1 MSKGRLFT
9 APPRS
14 AAQWHPFSAP
24 APLSQSGIPLGVN
37 LRTRRIVMFDPWMMK
52 RLGVLHSLMFLVL
65 GQKGF
70 GKSTLLKTLAIRFAM
85 LQAGQTNGVANPMRI
100 RMHDRRRET
109 GYGENKPTI
118 DYLWGEH
125 IVLNRAQSINLL
137 DLSIGTNIWDILD
150 IMVNA
155 CELASGRQLEHYQ
168 PLALQVGVHKL
179 LTHDPALVSLELLE
193 NIIRRLEVRDVD
205 AYFRATDSQLLG
217 NYRKQLADRPDLLQ
231 QLGSDLEGT
240 HHIVESDF
248 QRDASLVAGYIGRIL
263 YGEYGRIFGG
273 TRPLEQ
279 LLNHPVANWDW
290 SGLTD
295 KARQL
300 LIAMQWKWQMIA
312 HDNNRHDLIPHVNIG
327 DEDHE
332 LMSSLMHVR
341 FWAAYSAKAR
351 AFSTGDFQ
359 ATQYLSQISQ
369 AGGEGSEIRGLAGN
383 ILRGVGC
390 YFLGHIGDD
399 DLNAEEAY
407 SRLGVSD
414 QDIRV
419 LKQGGPGCFGILV
432 PEHKLTYYQH
442 IITPNEAV
450 LVQTNAAND
459 AMVDRVPV
467 LSDPGVLA
475 SWRTATKNGYE
486 YIGSPS

>member
-1 MSKGRLFT
+1 MSKGRLFN

-24 APLSQSGIPLGVN
+24 APLCKSGIPLGIN

-52 RLGVLHSLMFLVL
+52 MLGILHSLMILVL

-70 GKSTLLKTLAIRFAM
+70 GKSTLLKTLAIRLAM
-85 LQAGQTNGVANPMRI
+85 LQAGQTSGIPNAMRI

-109 GYGENKPTI
+109 GFGENKLVM
-118 DYLWGEH
+118 DYLWGEN

-155 CELASGRQLEHYQ
+155 CELASGRQLENHQ

-179 LTHDPALVSLELLE
+179 LEHDPRLVSLELLE
-193 NIIRRLEVRDVD
+193 NIIRNLKLIDIDE
-205 AYFRATDSQLLG
+205 YYRASDNQLLASYNERFAG
-217 NYRKQLADRPDLLQ
+217 RPELLQ
-231 QLGSDLEGT
+231 QLGQSLNGK
-240 HHIVESDF
+240 HHVVESEF
-248 QRDASLVAGYIGRIL
+248 QHDASLVAGYIGRIL

-273 TRPLEQ
+273 TRPLDQ

-312 HDNNRHDLIPHVNIG
+312 HDNNRTDLIPHVNTG

-341 FWAAYSAKAR
+341 YWAAYSAKAR
-351 AFSTGDFQ
+351 AFSTADFQ

-369 AGGEGSEIRGLAGN
+369 AGAEGSEIRGLAGN

-390 YFLGHIGDD
+390 YFLGHIGENDTD
-399 DLNAEEAY
+399 AEDAY

-414 QDIRV
+414 QDIDV
-419 LKQGGPGCFGILV
+419 LRQGNPGCFGILV
-432 PEHKLTYYQH
+432 PGHKLTYYQH
-442 IITPNEAV
+442 VITPIEAT

-475 SWRTATKNGYE
+475 SWQAAAKNGYE
-486 YIGSPS
+486 YVGSLS